1 MSAAS
6 FDRGVCVLFSGS
18 GLRTLTLPHSV
29 RRVQARALS
38 GVCSLRSVV
47 LDPELRAIG
56 DGALAETGLAK
67 LTLSRA
73 LEEVGP

>member
-6 FDRGVCVLFSGS
+6 FDRSVCVLFSGS

-29 RRVQARALS
+29 HRVQARALS

-47 LDPELRAIG
+47 LDPGLRAIG
-56 DGALAETGLAK
+56 DGALAETGLAR
-67 LTLSRA
+67 LTLPRA